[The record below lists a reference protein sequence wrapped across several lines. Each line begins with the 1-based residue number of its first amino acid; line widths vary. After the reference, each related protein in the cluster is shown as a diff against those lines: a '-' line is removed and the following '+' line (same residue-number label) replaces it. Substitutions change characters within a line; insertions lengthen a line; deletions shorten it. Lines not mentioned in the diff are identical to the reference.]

1 VRVNCAA
8 FGFAPKTAR
17 IELLM
22 ARTNPITFFQQV
34 RTEVSKVTWPSRNEV
49 LVSTVMVLVLV
60 TAASLFFLL
69 ADGVISYL
77 VQLMLSIRA

>member
-1 VRVNCAA
+1 
-8 FGFAPKTAR
+8 
-17 IELLM
+17 M

-34 RTEVSKVTWPSRNEV
+34 RTEVSKVTWPTRNEV

-60 TAASLFFLL
+60 TAASLFFLI
-69 ADGVISYL
+69 ADQIISYL

>member
-1 VRVNCAA
+1 
-8 FGFAPKTAR
+8 
-17 IELLM
+17 M

-34 RTEVSKVTWPSRNEV
+34 RTEVSKVTWPTRNEV

-69 ADGVISYL
+69 ADGIISYL

>member
-1 VRVNCAA
+1 
-8 FGFAPKTAR
+8 
-17 IELLM
+17 M

-34 RTEVSKVTWPSRNEV
+34 RTEVSKVTWPTRNEV

-69 ADGVISYL
+69 ADQIISYL

>member
-1 VRVNCAA
+1 
-8 FGFAPKTAR
+8 
-17 IELLM
+17 M
-22 ARTNPITFFQQV
+22 ARTNPVVFFQQV
-34 RTEVSKVTWPSRNEV
+34 RTEVSKVTWPTRNEV

-69 ADGVISYL
+69 ADGIISYL